1 MNKLLKTANLP
12 FLVLGAAVLGALVR
26 FWLYATGLD
35 EKGLLDPAHI
45 GHFLIWLITLAAV
58 AAIILGTL
66 RLKQAAKYSF
76 NFPPSPISAAGAAI
90 AAGGMLATAL
100 IQLFSNRDTMVVLTG
115 FAGLICALV
124 LLFLANC
131 RHKGLHPTVLFPGAL
146 CVYMILHMVC
156 LYRAWSADPQIQD
169 YCFALFASVSLT
181 MACYHSAAFCANSG
195 NRQMHTTF
203 HLFSIFFCIVC
214 LPQSDMPLFYLS
226 MAIWMFTDLCSL
238 RPMPRA
244 VREPR

>member
-12 FLVLGAAVLGALVR
+12 FLVLGTAVLGALVR
-26 FWLYATGLD
+26 LWLYATGLD
-35 EKGLLDPAHI
+35 GKGLLTPNHAGHI
-45 GHFLIWLITLAAV
+45 LIWLITLAAV
-58 AAIILGTL
+58 AAVLLGTL
-66 RLKQAAKYSF
+66 RLKQAPKYSF
-76 NFPPSPISAAGAAI
+76 NFPPSLIGAAGAAI

-100 IQLFSNRDTMVVLTG
+100 IQLFSGGDAMIVFTG

-131 RHKGLHPTVLFPGAL
+131 RYKGMHPTVLFPGVL

-156 LYRAWSADPQIQD
+156 LYRTWSADPQIQD

-195 NRQMHTTF
+195 NRQMHTIF
-203 HLFSIFFCIVC
+203 HLCSVFFCIVG
-214 LPQSDMPLFYLS
+214 LPRSDMPLFYLS
-226 MAIWMFTDLCSL
+226 MGIWMFTDLCNL
-238 RPMPRA
+238 RPMPRT
-244 VREPR
+244 VQE

>member
-12 FLVLGAAVLGALVR
+12 WLVLGTAVLGALVR

-35 EKGLLDPAHI
+35 EKGLLAPNHTGHI
-45 GHFLIWLITLAAV
+45 LIWLLTLAAV
-58 AAIILGTL
+58 AAVLLGTL

-76 NFPPSPISAAGAAI
+76 NFPPSLIGAAGAAV

-100 IQLFSNRDTMVVLTG
+100 TQLFSGRDALVVFTG
-115 FAGLICALV
+115 IVALLGALV

-131 RHKGLHPTVLFPGAL
+131 RHKGMHPTVLFPGVL

-195 NRQMHTTF
+195 NRQMHTVF
-203 HLFSIFFCIVC
+203 HLLSGFFCIVC
-214 LPQSDMPLFYLS
+214 LPWSDMPLFYLS
-226 MAIWMFTDLCSL
+226 MGIWMFTDLCSL
-238 RPMPRA
+238 RPMPRFIQ
-244 VREPR
+244 E